1 MRATRLVSL
10 LLLLQTRGQLTA
22 GEIADR
28 LEVSIRTVHRDVQSL
43 AAAGVPVEALRGVA
57 GGYRLAGGYRTRL
70 TGLTGDEAQALFAPG
85 LPGPAAELRLGRGLA
100 APRPQPLAAPP
111 PRPPWSPPPGPPG
124 PAAELGLGGEL
135 AAARLKPLAALPH
148 DLQERASRASALFH
162 LDTRG
167 WFRAEDKVPHLPA
180 LSAAVWSGCRARIRY
195 REGGKVVQRTIDPLG
210 LVLKGGVWY
219 LVARRSAG
227 MRVYR
232 VSRVAA
238 VHALADSFE
247 RPDAFELRSF
257 WEEWSRDFEQ
267 RLARVEVVVRV
278 TEDVRRYL
286 PGEPRVESDGRA
298 VLAFSHLGDAY
309 RELLRFGAQLEVL
322 EPAELRTRLADTGRE
337 IAQLYAAA

>member
-1 MRATRLVSL
+1 MIREMRATRLVSL

-22 GEIADR
+22 AEIGER

-43 AAAGVPVEALRGVA
+43 AAAGVPVEAVRGVA

-70 TGLTGDEAQALFAPG
+70 TGLTADEAEALFAAG
-85 LPGPAAELRLGRGLA
+85 M
-100 APRPQPLAAPP
+100 
-111 PRPPWSPPPGPPG
+111 PG

-135 AAARLKPLAALPH
+135 AAARLKLLAALPH

-167 WFRAEDKVPHLPA
+167 WFRAEDKVPHLAA
-180 LSAAVWSGCRARIRY
+180 LSAAVWKGCRLRLRY
-195 REGGKVVQRTIDPLG
+195 REGGRVVQRTVDPLG

-232 VSRVAA
+232 VSRVAG
-238 VHALADSFE
+238 VRLLESSFE
-247 RPDAFELRSF
+247 RPPEFELRDF
-257 WEEWSRDFEQ
+257 WDRWSRDFERQ
-267 RLARVEVVVRV
+267 LARVEVVVRV
-278 TEDVRRYL
+278 HDDVRRFL
-286 PGEPRVESDGRA
+286 PGEPRVEPDGRA

-322 EPAELRTRLADTGRE
+322 EPAELRERLAATGRE